1 MHELNHTVWGHFMA
15 MWRQPSASRMGPYDQ
30 SLFLAVVRLAT
41 LRNVVNRN
49 GDCSRLSRWSFRQR
63 RIQSNAWGPDTR
75 CSESSLMFSEC
86 SLMFSLCS
94 VNLSDGSRI
103 RYRNQ
108 SKSTESTES
117 LYPAVQGMSS
127 TSHERSCSRWRTWNL
142 RSNPLFENPC
152 QEPPRAWR
160 HFKTGAC
167 CTACCIVLR
176 HTSLSCPSAWNAVC
190 DWTLQAGAEF
200 VAYIQYSLHKF
211 NMFVTCSLHVWTD
224 GEAVSNVSFF
234 IAVLEMNWSDIL
246 ALNTRSARFTWPLCD
261 GWPSFSE
268 WRAEMHRVD
277 SQLLN
282 TNTSQM
288 PDMLKEQGYSDAF
301 RMYCIWFIKIFKID

>member
-1 MHELNHTVWGHFMA
+1 MHELHHTVWGHFMA

-41 LRNVVNRN
+41 VRNVVNRN

-75 CSESSLMFSEC
+75 CSESSLMFS
-86 SLMFSLCS
+86 LCS

-117 LYPAVQGMSS
+117 TESLYPAVRGMNS

-142 RSNPLFENPC
+142 RSNPLFENHWKPLS
-152 QEPPRAWR
+152 RASKSLKAFQDWSLLHSLLHCSQAHITELSQR
-160 HFKTGAC
+160 LERCVRLNTSGLSRIR
-167 CTACCIVLR
+167 CTYSKFINIR
-176 HTSLSCPSAWNAVC
+176 
-190 DWTLQAGAEF
+190 
-200 VAYIQYSLHKF
+200 YINS
-211 NMFVTCSLHVWTD
+211 TCSLHVRYMFVACLNRRRDT
-224 GEAVSNVSFF
+224 
-234 IAVLEMNWSDIL
+234 VLDMNWNEIL
-246 ALNTRSARFTWPLCD
+246 VLKTRSARFTWPLCD

-282 TNTSQM
+282 T
-288 PDMLKEQGYSDAF
+288 K
-301 RMYCIWFIKIFKID
+301 